1 MNMTVNS
8 NKSKNI
14 YKSGITNSALENIK
28 TKDNIVTS
36 GRTNKTYLSQ
46 QKWMNDGP
54 QLEKKTVNVTI
65 NTNENKIIDKK
76 TTYDIQDNKY
86 QKVLNNK
93 GSVGSFL
100 PKPTATMKLM

>member
-1 MNMTVNS
+1 
-8 NKSKNI
+8 
-14 YKSGITNSALENIK
+14 
-28 TKDNIVTS
+28 
-36 GRTNKTYLSQ
+36 
-46 QKWMNDGP
+46 MNDGP

-100 PKPTATMKLM
+100 PKPTATMKQIEHLDYSKTKKIGSRINLNDFQSRINNM